1 MRSLASRLAMMFVA
15 RIKTDLA
22 AQNGT
27 DRIVTETGDSIIM
40 E

>member
-15 RIKTDLA
+15 SIRSYLSSE
-22 AQNGT
+22 NGT
-27 DRIVTETGDSIIM
+27 DRIVTEAGDSIIV